1 MDWGASRIL
10 ALRKHAS
17 MTQAQLSQWLG
28 VTIKQVKYLEHERRK
43 PSGPTRRLLE
53 ILARELKFGDAGAVQ
68 VLGASPTQLKKTA
81 PAPDSKI
88 ALVKP
93 DDNRRT
99 ADSPVTTATEETAI
113 AGVDVPSPAAAG
125 DAFVWQ

>member
-17 MTQAQLSQWLG
+17 MTQAQFSQWLG

-53 ILARELKFGDAGAVQ
+53 ILARQLKFGDASAMQ
-68 VLGASPTQLKKTA
+68 VLGASPIQLKNTA
-81 PAPDSKI
+81 PAPEPQT
-88 ALVKP
+88 APANP
-93 DDNRRT
+93 DFVGT
-99 ADSPVTTATEETAI
+99 EADEAGATPAAGPAI
-113 AGVDVPSPAAAG
+113 ADTAPSPPAPNG
-125 DAFVWQ
+125 NAFVWL